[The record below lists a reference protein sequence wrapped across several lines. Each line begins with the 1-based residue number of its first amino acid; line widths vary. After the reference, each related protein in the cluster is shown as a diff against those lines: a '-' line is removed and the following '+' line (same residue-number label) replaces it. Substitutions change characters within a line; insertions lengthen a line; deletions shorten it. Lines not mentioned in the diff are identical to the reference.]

1 MDLQERVR
9 LKKADR
15 TELYSLEPPFP
26 YSNFLLE
33 LSIFTNTIA

>member
-15 TELYSLEPPFP
+15 NELYTLEPPFP
-26 YSNFLLE
+26 ATTPACSAP
-33 LSIFTNTIA
+33 TRR